1 MTLNEQRFAD
11 VLAAVGAPTPAPASG
26 SVVAL
31 CGALAAALAQL
42 VAGIAREDVAIAR
55 AHELALRL
63 VELADEDAAAYSAFL
78 ADRTDESRAE
88 IVRVPL
94 AIAACADEVA
104 EVADGIASRLT
115 TAVAADA
122 RASAELARTASRIAR
137 RLAEVNA

>member
-26 SVVAL
+26 SVIAL
-31 CGALAAALAQL
+31 TGALAGALAQL
-42 VAGIAREDVAIAR
+42 AAGIARDEVATGR
-55 AHELALRL
+55 AHELSLRL
-63 VELADEDAAAYSAFL
+63 AELADEDAAAYTAFL
-78 ADRTDESRAE
+78 GERTEETRAE

-104 EVADGIASRLT
+104 ELADGIASRLT

-122 RASAELARTASRIAR
+122 RASAELARAASRVAC

>member
-26 SVVAL
+26 SVIAL
-31 CGALAAALAQL
+31 TGALAAALAQL
-42 VAGIAREDVAIAR
+42 AAGIARDEVATTR
-55 AHELALRL
+55 AHELSLRL
-63 VELADEDAAAYSAFL
+63 SELADEDAAAYTTFL
-78 ADRTDESRAE
+78 VDRTDESRAE

-104 EVADGIASRLT
+104 ELADRIASRLK

-122 RASAELARTASRIAR
+122 RASAELARTASRVAR

>member
-1 MTLNEQRFAD
+1 MTLNEQRFID

-31 CGALAAALAQL
+31 TGALAAALAEL
-42 VAGIAREDVAIAR
+42 AAGFARDEVAITR
-55 AHELALRL
+55 AQELTVRL
-63 VELADEDAAAYSAFL
+63 AELADEDAAAYAAFL
-78 ADRTDESRAE
+78 ADRSDESRAE

-104 EVADGIASRLT
+104 ELSDGIASRLT

-122 RASAELARTASRIAR
+122 RASAELARTASRVAR

>member
-26 SVVAL
+26 SVIAL
-31 CGALAAALAQL
+31 TGALAAALAEL
-42 VAGIAREDVAIAR
+42 AAGIAREEVAMAR
-55 AHELALRL
+55 ARELSLRL
-63 VELADEDAAAYSAFL
+63 AQLADEDAAAYTAFL
-78 ADRTDESRAE
+78 AERTDESHAE

-104 EVADGIASRLT
+104 ELSDGIASRLT

-122 RASAELARTASRIAR
+122 RASAELARAASRVAR

>member
-26 SVVAL
+26 SVIAL
-31 CGALAAALAQL
+31 TGALAAALAEL
-42 VAGIAREDVAIAR
+42 AAGFARDEVAIAR
-55 AHELALRL
+55 ARELTVRL
-63 VELADEDAAAYSAFL
+63 AELADEDAAAYRAFL
-78 ADRTDESRAE
+78 ADRSDESRAE

-104 EVADGIASRLT
+104 ELSDGIASRLT

-122 RASAELARTASRIAR
+122 RASAELARTASRVAR

>member
-26 SVVAL
+26 SVIAL
-31 CGALAAALAQL
+31 TGALAAALAEL
-42 VAGIAREDVAIAR
+42 AAGIARDEDATAR
-55 AHELALRL
+55 THELGRRL
-63 VELADEDAAAYSAFL
+63 AELADEDAVAYTAFL
-78 ADRTDESRAE
+78 ADRSDESRAE

-104 EVADGIASRLT
+104 ELADGIALRLKT
-115 TAVAADA
+115 TVAADA
-122 RASAELARTASRIAR
+122 RASAELARTASRVAR

>member
-1 MTLNEQRFAD
+1 MTLIEQRFAD

-26 SVVAL
+26 SVIAL
-31 CGALAAALAQL
+31 TGALAASLAALA
-42 VAGIAREDVAIAR
+42 AGIARDDAATAR
-55 AHELALRL
+55 ANELSARL
-63 VELADEDAAAYSAFL
+63 GELADEDAVAYTAFL
-78 ADRTDESRAE
+78 AERTDESRAE

-104 EVADGIASRLT
+104 ELADATASRLS

-122 RASAELARTASRIAR
+122 RAAGELARTTSRVAR